1 MNILMNNTTFTLASV
16 WDNLWW
22 RGFKGESNFADGTDA
37 VFFFIFWVSV
47 FFFVLLMG
55 LMVFF
60 AVKYRRKPGVP
71 IEHSPSHNT
80 PLELSW
86 SIIPAILMGIMFF
99 WGLDEYLYSRV
110 SPVDAEEINVTAQQW
125 GWGWE
130 YEGANG
136 TLRST
141 ESTLLADAEAPVF
154 ALPAGKPVKFIMS
167 SQDVIHSMYIAP
179 FRIKKDVFPNRY
191 TTMWVEPQAAT
202 HKYEGEGDDQQLV
215 KIDEDKEEIYLA
227 CTEYCGDQHSQMWA
241 LIKVLDG
248 PDYRKWKEKQSDT
261 SGIPLVDLGA
271 IIRIQQ
277 GCNACH
283 TVDGSDG
290 TGPSWKGVWGQTRN
304 FAKGDSAVMDMNYV
318 RESIIEPEKH
328 IVEGYPNQMVSYAG
342 RLTDREIRAIA
353 VYIRSLSSDPA
364 DQEAAQRISEQELE
378 EREAAKEE
386 ASSEGGS

>member
-141 ESTLLADAEAPVF
+141 ESTSSPTRKRPSSRCP
-154 ALPAGKPVKFIMS
+154 PASP
-167 SQDVIHSMYIAP
+167 
-179 FRIKKDVFPNRY
+179 
-191 TTMWVEPQAAT
+191 
-202 HKYEGEGDDQQLV
+202 
-215 KIDEDKEEIYLA
+215 
-227 CTEYCGDQHSQMWA
+227 
-241 LIKVLDG
+241 
-248 PDYRKWKEKQSDT
+248 
-261 SGIPLVDLGA
+261 
-271 IIRIQQ
+271 
-277 GCNACH
+277 
-283 TVDGSDG
+283 
-290 TGPSWKGVWGQTRN
+290 
-304 FAKGDSAVMDMNYV
+304 
-318 RESIIEPEKH
+318 
-328 IVEGYPNQMVSYAG
+328 
-342 RLTDREIRAIA
+342 
-353 VYIRSLSSDPA
+353 
-364 DQEAAQRISEQELE
+364 
-378 EREAAKEE
+378 
-386 ASSEGGS
+386 